1 MFHSFIFH
9 TFINDVKRI
18 LSLWCGNIYPIISQ
32 KFKECILRHIKSR
45 ENVCLT
51 HIYKKLKLYS
61 NINDKCMKDKRMK
74 HHFES

>member
-9 TFINDVKRI
+9 KFINDVKRI

-51 HIYKKLKLYS
+51 HIYKKIEAIFTPKLTIQTV
-61 NINDKCMKDKRMK
+61 N
-74 HHFES
+74 